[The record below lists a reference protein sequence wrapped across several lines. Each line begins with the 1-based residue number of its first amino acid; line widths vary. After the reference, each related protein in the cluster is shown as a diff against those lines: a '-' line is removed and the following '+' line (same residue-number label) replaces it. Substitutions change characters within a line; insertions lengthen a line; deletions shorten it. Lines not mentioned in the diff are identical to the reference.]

1 MNTERKKRETSLQ
14 PVKVQQGRVIN
25 GVLTTIA
32 TIAIFCVTAVALQA
46 SELSSSTQT
55 GEPWT
60 WGTILWLIS
69 IPAAVMILFSLIVN
83 RREGWGWIVVGSA
96 IVVVLLVLQIIWSIL
111 TSFRGDPGDDE
122 DYFKPLDNWTSDS
135 F

>member
-1 MNTERKKRETSLQ
+1 MNTERNKGNFALQ
-14 PVKVQQGRVIN
+14 PAEIQRGRVIN

-32 TIAIFCVTAVALQA
+32 TIAIFCVTSVALHASEMSSTPQSTDAWTWDSAFWLFSIPVAVA
-46 SELSSSTQT
+46 
-55 GEPWT
+55 
-60 WGTILWLIS
+60 
-69 IPAAVMILFSLIVN
+69 VLFSLMVN

-96 IVVVLLVLQIIWSIL
+96 IVVVLLVLQILWSIV

-122 DYFKPLDNWTSDS
+122 DYFKPLDSWTSDS

>member
-1 MNTERKKRETSLQ
+1 MNTERKRGNLTTRPES
-14 PVKVQQGRVIN
+14 VQQGRVIN

-32 TIAIFCVTAVALQA
+32 TIAIFCVTSVALHA
-46 SELSSSTQT
+46 SEMSSPVQT
-55 GEPWT
+55 TEPWT
-60 WGTILWLIS
+60 LGNILWLLS
-69 IPAAVMILFSLIVN
+69 IPVAIMIAFSLIVN
-83 RREGWGWIVVGSA
+83 RRQGWGWVVIGSVIVM
-96 IVVVLLVLQIIWSIL
+96 ILLVLQIIWSII